1 MWGRYCIFQLQ
12 CCCGSVF
19 LLNIMNSTSVTRVC
33 CSKSRTLQSRSGV
46 INNAVLSQIH
56 GALVSQLTTDPLHQS
71 TLHDWKHSRWLVTDW
86 RPINTDTDGRGVR
99 TGVDGML
106 YPFVWRPCALQLMLA
121 LECVRVCMRAFVFV
135 YLWGVTS
142 TLRNRNPPRSGL
154 NNRNYTAAKSD

>member
-46 INNAVLSQIH
+46 INSAVLSQIH
-56 GALVSQLTTDPLHQS
+56 GALMSQLTTDPLHQS

-86 RPINTDTDGRGVR
+86 RPINTDTDGGGGGANWCGRNAVSVCLASVCAAADAG
-99 TGVDGML
+99 TWMCACL
-106 YPFVWRPCALQLMLA
+106 YACLCI
-121 LECVRVCMRAFVFV
+121 CVFMRSDF
-135 YLWGVTS
+135 Y
-142 TLRNRNPPRSGL
+142 
-154 NNRNYTAAKSD
+154 AAE